1 MLTAD
6 RSNLRRRRW
15 LFILSLALALT
26 SFSRSLPAQA
36 QLGGKPEKSSFCVS
50 YTQARAAFTQPWVT
64 QEAGLFKK
72 HGLDASLKLLNSQVA
87 LQALVAGEVDVISSG
102 PDLVNARLQN
112 VPVKYIGASLQRF
125 IFQLWGAKGISTLP
139 DLKGKIIAVTTP
151 RTSTEIAARES
162 IKKTGVIAE
171 KDVSFLYVQTIPAI
185 LTAIMNGKTS
195 AGTLS
200 APNTLKARDAGLS
213 LLIDIAQI
221 NVPCLLIETATTE
234 KSIKTNPNLLYAFMK
249 ATAEATLLSRQNPA
263 VAKKAIGK
271 FTDTNDINMID
282 GTYEQ
287 FAPYSAA
294 NLALRTEPIQG
305 QLMYLDEKEFPRAKE
320 ARPQDF
326 IDNSFADYLKTSGFL
341 QSFGASK

>member
-1 MLTAD
+1 VA
-6 RSNLRRRRW
+6 
-15 LFILSLALALT
+15 
-26 SFSRSLPAQA
+26 
-36 QLGGKPEKSSFCVS
+36 
-50 YTQARAAFTQPWVT
+50 

-72 HGLDASLKLLNSQVA
+72 QGLDASLKLLNSQVA

-112 VPVKYIGASLQRF
+112 VPVKYIGGSLQRF
-125 IFQLWGAKGISTLP
+125 VFQLWGAKGIGTLAE
-139 DLKGKIIAVTTP
+139 LKGKVIAVTTP
-151 RTSTEIAARES
+151 RTSTEIATREA
-162 IKKTGVIAE
+162 IKKTGVISE

-213 LLIDIAQI
+213 LLIDIAQT
-221 NVPCLLIETATTE
+221 NVPGLHLAYGTTE
-234 KSIKTNPNLLYAFMK
+234 KSIKSNPNLLYAFMK
-249 ATAEATLLSRQNPA
+249 ATAEATLLARQNPA
-263 VAKKAIGK
+263 VAKKAIAK
-271 FTDTNDINMID
+271 FTDTNDANIID

-287 FAPYSAA
+287 FSPYWDA

-320 ARPQDF
+320 ARATEF

-341 QSFGASK
+341 QSLAAAK

>member
-15 LFILSLALALT
+15 LFILSLALAL
-26 SFSRSLPAQA
+26 SLFSLSLPAQA
-36 QLGGKPEKSSFCVS
+36 QLGGKPEKSSFSVS
-50 YTQARAAFTQPWVT
+50 YTQASGAFTPLWVA

-112 VPVKYIGASLQRF
+112 VLVKYIGASLQRF

-221 NVPCLLIETATTE
+221 NVPGLHLAYGTTE

-249 ATAEATLLSRQNPA
+249 ATAEATLLARQNPA

-287 FAPYSAA
+287 FAPYWDA

-305 QLMYLDEKEFPRAKE
+305 QLTYLDEKEFPRAKE

-341 QSFGASK
+341 QSLGASK